1 MSWWKKLPAPV
12 KTASVEAVP
21 EVTPKVV
28 KPLRKGASRPQPPEE
43 LKDGRKK
50 PLRPGASR

>member
-1 MSWWKKLPAPV
+1 MSWWKRLPAPV
-12 KTASVEAVP
+12 EAASVEAVP
-21 EVTPKVV
+21 KIV